1 MSSEVKWIKIK
12 VGLFEGTSFKRI
24 KKAKIGGESFRDK
37 LTAVWF
43 ELLDLGAKCNNNGL
57 LYSDEIPYGS
67 EEDIAIMI
75 DREVDEV
82 KLCLEFYRA
91 NGMIEIIDNFYCLS
105 NWTKYQN
112 LEGLEKIREQNRIRQ
127 KRWYDNH
134 KKIELEQHNVSQ
146 TLKPNENALISNSNI
161 LNSNNNINNIN
172 NNSSSSNYNI
182 NNNKFVKPT
191 LEEVE
196 AYCRERNNNINAEQ
210 FIAFYDSNGWKVG
223 KNPMKSW
230 KSAIITWEGR
240 NKDKQKQS
248 QSTFNKVY
256 KKEDYEGCD
265 F

>member
-1 MSSEVKWIKIK
+1 MKATIYEFRQDLAIKYKCDVVDLTLLSYLHYAQTSSRLIRIQIESKSYFWLTPQKILDDLPILDFTER
-12 VGLFEGTSFKRI
+12 GLWNRINKLVEKGLLEKTSKCDDGTKFKRTYY
-24 KKAKIGGESFRDK
+24 RTTD
-37 LTAVWF
+37 LTYDMT
-43 ELLDLGAKCNNNGL
+43 EYN
-57 LYSDEIPYGS
+57 
-67 EEDIAIMI
+67 
-75 DREVDEV
+75 
-82 KLCLEFYRA
+82 
-91 NGMIEIIDNFYCLS
+91 
-105 NWTKYQN
+105 Q
-112 LEGLEKIREQNRIRQ
+112 EKIITPPSPPKTKTKN
-127 KRWYDNH
+127 
-134 KKIELEQHNVSQ
+134 
-146 TLKPNENALISNSNI
+146 
-161 LNSNNNINNIN
+161 NSNNNDD
-172 NNSSSSNYNI
+172 
-182 NNNKFVKPT
+182 KFVKPT